1 MNKQGCGLG
10 LFISKHLAN
19 ALGGDI
25 QGISAIG
32 KGTTFIF
39 TITEMSN
46 DSLMSDRSNI
56 DEISINA
63 ETI

>member
-39 TITEMSN
+39 TITEMNN
-46 DSLMSDRSNI
+46 D
-56 DEISINA
+56 
-63 ETI
+63 

>member
-25 QGISAIG
+25 
-32 KGTTFIF
+32 KGSSTLGRGSSFIL
-39 TITEMSN
+39 TITEMKT
-46 DSLMSDRSNI
+46 DYKQTFLSDRSNI
-56 DEISINA
+56 NEIYDIN
-63 ETI
+63 